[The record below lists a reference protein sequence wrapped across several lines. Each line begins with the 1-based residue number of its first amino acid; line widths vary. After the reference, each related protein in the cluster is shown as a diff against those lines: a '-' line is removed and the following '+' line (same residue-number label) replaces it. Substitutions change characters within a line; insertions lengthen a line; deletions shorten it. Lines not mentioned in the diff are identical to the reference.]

1 MTQGP
6 AMRNRLPEPIRTL
19 SNWKETPIQC
29 AEQILNHEGHQ
40 GSTKDTR
47 RTLRRHEMALGRA
60 FVRPSCPSWLPFAR
74 NSKLETRP
82 TAAPPSPADET
93 SPLPRPPSPSAA

>member
-1 MTQGP
+1 MTQGQ

-47 RTLRRHEMALGRA
+47 RTLRRHEVALGRA
-60 FVRPSCPSWLPFAR
+60 FVRPSCPSWLLLLETR
-74 NSKLETRP
+74 NSKLETALPPPHLLRP
-82 TAAPPSPADET
+82 MKHLHLSCR
-93 SPLPRPPSPSAA
+93 LL